1 MWINSQLYNP
11 NFNDL
16 INETSKSQANK
27 ASNKSNKQITQ
38 RYGEEVKKKMKRKE
52 EEDYKGNPTQI
63 GQFAIWIEVTNPIQD
78 PWHWA
83 LPNWRTYYSNP
94 Q

>member
-1 MWINSQLYNP
+1 MWINSQLYQP

-16 INETSKSQANK
+16 INETRKSQINK

-38 RYGEEVKKKMKRKE
+38 RYGEEVKKKKK
-52 EEDYKGNPTQI
+52 DYKGNPTQI
-63 GQFAIWIEVTNPIQD
+63 GQFAIWVEVTNPIQD

-83 LPNWRTYYSNP
+83 LPICQTYYSNP